1 MKKTILAL
9 SFLAFASTGAFAQ
22 GKKLIPVQ
30 QKTTENSPT
39 AVKTIPVKP
48 NPVKQ
53 QAPAAPT
60 TTAEFKTEAHDF
72 GTLQEGDP
80 AVVEFTFKNTGKEP
94 LIIQNVH
101 PSCGCTLPYW
111 SKDPVAPGK
120 TGVIKASYGTKG
132 RVGAFNK
139 SITVTSTAGTNV
151 LHIKGVVVKAPQD
164 SAPQNTSMI
173 KTK

>member
-9 SFLAFASTGAFAQ
+9 SFLAFASAGVFAQ
-22 GKKLIPVQ
+22 GKKLMPVQ
-30 QKTTENSPT
+30 QKTTENSPI
-39 AVKTIPVKP
+39 AVKAEPAKANT
-48 NPVKQ
+48 VKQ

-60 TTAEFKTEAHDF
+60 TTAEFKTETHDF